1 MNAFDFDPASFVEEK
16 VAEIRGAVG
25 KGIAAIATS
34 GGVDSTACAALAYRA
49 LGKGLVCFF
58 MDTGFMREREVEEV
72 KGLLMPLGLPL
83 KILTVKD
90 IFLRAL
96 EGKVD
101 AESKRLAFRETFYS
115 ILGKAAKK
123 EGCEVLIQGTIAP
136 DWIESSGGI
145 KTQHNVLEQ
154 LGVDTLSRFGF
165 RLLEPLLDLY
175 KDQVRMLARYLG
187 VRVDA
192 SERQPFPGPG
202 LLIRCIGP
210 VTEEKVE
217 VLRRATSVVERNLE
231 GTRPA
236 PQQYLAAVIEDERS
250 PSRKAVEEAA
260 SQILPKAKV
269 EYLRWLATGVK
280 GDNRAY
286 GKIAIVT
293 GEEREPLELF
303 GLPEKIMHQDG
314 EVVRVVYAVGGGRS
328 VKRGE
333 YAVIVRAVETRD
345 FMTAKPSPIA
355 LKVLREIAKQVKKDR
370 RVSVVYYD
378 LTSKPPATVEF
389 E

>member
-1 MNAFDFDPASFVEEK
+1 
-16 VAEIRGAVG
+16 
-25 KGIAAIATS
+25 
-34 GGVDSTACAALAYRA
+34 
-49 LGKGLVCFF
+49 
-58 MDTGFMREREVEEV
+58 
-72 KGLLMPLGLPL
+72 
-83 KILTVKD
+83 
-90 IFLRAL
+90 
-96 EGKVD
+96 
-101 AESKRLAFRETFYS
+101 
-115 ILGKAAKK
+115 
-123 EGCEVLIQGTIAP
+123 
-136 DWIESSGGI
+136 
-145 KTQHNVLEQ
+145 
-154 LGVDTLSRFGF
+154 
-165 RLLEPLLDLY
+165 
-175 KDQVRMLARYLG
+175 
-187 VRVDA
+187 
-192 SERQPFPGPG
+192 
-202 LLIRCIGP
+202 
-210 VTEEKVE
+210 
-217 VLRRATSVVERNLE
+217 VVERNLE